1 MDIKKVPL
9 AKSFNAV
16 TKNHSIS
23 QSQQQRSALDIQG
36 KEIRLRVNLLYLTLF
51 RLGICGAAHGGGW
64 RGGNIKSP
72 LPKICHTFTT
82 MMKVGRIIPHLKNI

>member
-23 QSQQQRSALDIQG
+23 QSQQQRNALDIQG

-51 RLGICGAAHGGGW
+51 RMGIFGAAHGGGW
-64 RGGNIKSP
+64 RGGV
-72 LPKICHTFTT
+72 T
-82 MMKVGRIIPHLKNI
+82 